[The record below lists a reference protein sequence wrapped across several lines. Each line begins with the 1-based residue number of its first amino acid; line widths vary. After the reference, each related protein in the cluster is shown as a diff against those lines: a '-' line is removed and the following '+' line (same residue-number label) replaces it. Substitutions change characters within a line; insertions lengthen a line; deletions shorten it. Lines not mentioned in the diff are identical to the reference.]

1 MTPLSM
7 RGDTLRFHLLA
18 LALLVLLAGPHTAS
32 AADTPRIATVDW
44 TIAETLLALGVTP
57 VGVAQTDAYREWVG
71 APPLP
76 DEVADI
82 GLRAQPN
89 RELLAQLAP
98 DRILLSP
105 MFSTLAPSL
114 ERIAPTDTVALYTP
128 GSDLWTRLKSATREI
143 GAIANRKAEANT
155 LLAWLDAH
163 LALLR
168 QTLASREIDDRPLLV
183 VQFVDDRHVRVFGE
197 NSLYNAVMQ
206 RLGLENAWQD
216 NTNYWGFSTVGL
228 ETLAKL
234 DDARLVVIEP
244 LPVGVEERLES
255 SALWQHLPSVRRD
268 DVLTLPPV
276 WSFGGAPSAARFA
289 DHLSQTLIDAAAT
302 PPTRETPDE

>member
-1 MTPLSM
+1 M
-7 RGDTLRFHLLA
+7 RGDNLRFQLLA
-18 LALLVLLAGPHTAS
+18 LALLVLLAGSYNAS

-76 DEVADI
+76 DEVVDI

-114 ERIAPTDTVALYTP
+114 GRIAPTDTVALYTP

-143 GAIANRKAEANT
+143 AAIADHEAEADT

-168 QTLASREIDDRPLLV
+168 QTLDTQDISDRPLLV
-183 VQFVDDRHVRVFGE
+183 VQFIDDRHVRVFGE
-197 NSLYNAVMQ
+197 HSLYNAVMQ
-206 RLGLENAWQD
+206 RLGLENAWQEE
-216 NTNYWGFSTVGL
+216 TNYWGFSTVGL
-228 ETLAKL
+228 EALAKL

-244 LPVGVEERLES
+244 LPVGVDERLSS

-268 DVLTLPPV
+268 EVLTLPPV

-289 DHLSQTLIDAAAT
+289 DHLSHALIDDAK
-302 PPTRETPDE
+302 PPTHEAPDA

>member
-7 RGDTLRFHLLA
+7 RGDNLRFHLLA
-18 LALLVLLAGPHTAS
+18 LALLVLLAGPLTAS

-71 APPLP
+71 APSLP
-76 DEVADI
+76 AEVADI

-89 RELLAQLAP
+89 RELLAQLDP

-128 GSDLWTRLKSATREI
+128 GSDLWTRLKNATREI
-143 GAIANRKAEANT
+143 AAIANREAEADT

-168 QTLASREIDDRPLLV
+168 QSLASREIGDRPLLV
-183 VQFVDDRHVRVFGE
+183 VQFIDDRHVRVFGE
-197 NSLYNAVMQ
+197 HSLYNAVMQ

-216 NTNYWGFSTVGL
+216 ATNYWGFATVGL
-228 ETLAKL
+228 EALAKL

-244 LPVGVEERLES
+244 MPVGVDERLAS

-289 DHLSQTLIDAAAT
+289 DHLSQALIDAAAT
-302 PPTRETPDE
+302 PPTHEAPDA

>member
-114 ERIAPTDTVALYTP
+114 ERIAPTSTVALYTP
-128 GSDLWTRLKSATREI
+128 GSDLWTRLEKATREI
-143 GAIANRKAEANT
+143 AAFVNREERADT
-155 LLAWLDAH
+155 LLASLDAH
-163 LALLR
+163 LAELR
-168 QTLASREIDDRPLLV
+168 DGLSDATKARPLLV
-183 VQFVDDRHVRVFGE
+183 VQFMDARHVRVFGE

>member
-1 MTPLSM
+1 M
-7 RGDTLRFHLLA
+7 RPFWKREGLRRSRLVTLLT
-18 LALLVLLAGPHTAS
+18 LVLLVWSHTAS
-32 AADTPRIATVDW
+32 AETPRIATVDW

-89 RELLAQLAP
+89 RELLAQLSP
-98 DRILLSP
+98 DRILISP
-105 MFSTLAPSL
+105 MFSTLKPSL

-128 GSDLWTRLKSATREI
+128 GSDLWTRLKNATREI
-143 GAIANRKAEANT
+143 AAIANREAEADT

-168 QTLASREIDDRPLLV
+168 QTLASQEVDDRPLLV
-183 VQFVDDRHVRVFGE
+183 VQFIDDRHVRVFGE
-197 NSLYNAVMQ
+197 HSLYNAVMA

-216 NTNYWGFSTVGL
+216 ATNYWGFATVGL
-228 ETLAKL
+228 EALAKL

-244 LPVGVEERLES
+244 MPVGVDERLAS

-289 DHLSQTLIDAAAT
+289 DHLSQALIDDAK
-302 PPTRETPDE
+302 PPTHEAPDA

>member
-1 MTPLSM
+1 M
-7 RGDTLRFHLLA
+7 RGDNLRFQLLS
-18 LALLVLLAGPHTAS
+18 LALLVLLAGSYNAS

-76 DEVADI
+76 DEVVDI

-114 ERIAPTDTVALYTP
+114 GRIAPTDTVALYTP

-143 GAIANRKAEANT
+143 AAIADHEAEADT

-168 QTLASREIDDRPLLV
+168 QTLDTQDVSDRPLLV
-183 VQFVDDRHVRVFGE
+183 VQFIDDRHVRVFGE
-197 NSLYNAVMQ
+197 HSLYNAVMQ
-206 RLGLENAWQD
+206 RLGLENAWRGT
-216 NTNYWGFSTVGL
+216 TNYWGFATVGL
-228 ETLAKL
+228 KALAQYEN
-234 DDARLVVIEP
+234 ARLVIVKP
-244 LPVGVEERLES
+244 MPVGVEQDLETS
-255 SALWQHLPSVRRD
+255 VLWQHVPAVRSD

-276 WSFGGAPSAARFA
+276 WSFGGAPSAMRFA
-289 DHLSQTLIDAAAT
+289 EHLSQALIDASAT
-302 PPTRETPDE
+302 PPTHETPDA